1 MTSQLPAVVT
11 LLTLLLM
18 FYTVFI
24 VGRARERYGIKAP
37 SISGDPQFER
47 AWRVQMNT
55 LENAVMFI
63 PALWLAAQYVD
74 PLWAGIAGMIWLAG
88 RLWYALAYL
97 RDATRRGPGY
107 LVSMVAWGA
116 LMLMAAGGIGMAIM
130 ENNSANAAQAD
141 DGAQGE

>member
-18 FYTVFI
+18 FATVWM

-37 SISGDPQFER
+37 SISGDPAFER

-74 PLWAGIAGMIWLAG
+74 PLWAGIAGLVWLAG
-88 RLWYALAYL
+88 RVWYA
-97 RDATRRGPGY
+97 
-107 LVSMVAWGA
+107 
-116 LMLMAAGGIGMAIM
+116 
-130 ENNSANAAQAD
+130 
-141 DGAQGE
+141 

>member
-18 FYTVFI
+18 FATVWM

-37 SISGDPQFER
+37 SISGDPAFER

-74 PLWAGIAGMIWLAG
+74 PLWAGIAGLVWLAG
-88 RLWYALAYL
+88 RVWYAVAYL
-97 RDATRRGPGY
+97 RDASRRGPGY
-107 LVSMVAWGA
+107 IVSMLAWLV

-130 ENNSANAAQAD
+130 ENNATPTEDTA
-141 DGAQGE
+141 GAP

>member
-18 FYTVFI
+18 FATVWM

-37 SISGDPQFER
+37 SISGDPAFER

-74 PLWAGIAGMIWLAG
+74 PLWAGIAGLVWLAG
-88 RLWYALAYL
+88 RVWYALAYL
-97 RDATRRGPGY
+97 RDANRRGPGY
-107 LVSMVAWGA
+107 IVSMLAWLV

-130 ENNSANAAQAD
+130 ENNAAPAEEAA
-141 DGAQGE
+141 GV

>member
-18 FYTVFI
+18 FATVWM

-37 SISGDPQFER
+37 SISGDPAFER

-63 PALWLAAQYVD
+63 PALWLASQYVD
-74 PLWAGIAGMIWLAG
+74 PLWAGIAGLIWLAG
-88 RLWYALAYL
+88 RVWYALAYL
-97 RDATRRGPGY
+97 RDPTRRGPGY
-107 LVSMVAWGA
+107 MVSMIAWAA
-116 LMLMAAGGIGMAIM
+116 LMLMAAGGMGMAIM
-130 ENNSANAAQAD
+130 ENNASPVDDAANV
-141 DGAQGE
+141 

>member
-18 FYTVFI
+18 FYTVVI

-37 SISGDPQFER
+37 SISGDPSFER

-63 PALWLAAQYVD
+63 PALWLASQYVD
-74 PLWAGIAGMIWLAG
+74 PLWAGIAGLVWLAG
-88 RLWYALAYL
+88 RVWYALAYL
-97 RDATRRGPGY
+97 RDPTRRGPGY
-107 LVSMVAWGA
+107 MVSMIAWA
-116 LMLMAAGGIGMAIM
+116 VLMLMAAGGIGMAIM
-130 ENNSANAAQAD
+130 ENNATPSDDAASA
-141 DGAQGE
+141 

>member
-1 MTSQLPAVVT
+1 MNSQLPAVVT

-18 FYTVFI
+18 FFTVWA
-24 VGRARERYGIKAP
+24 VGRARSRYGIKAP
-37 SISGDPQFER
+37 AISGDPAFER

-74 PLWAGIAGMIWLAG
+74 PLWAGIAGLVWLAG
-88 RLWYALAYL
+88 RLWYAISYL
-97 RDATRRGPGY
+97 RDASRRGPGY
-107 LVSMVAWGA
+107 LVSMIAWAA

-130 ENNSANAAQAD
+130 ENNAAPADDAAQ
-141 DGAQGE
+141 GG

>member
-18 FYTVFI
+18 FATVWM

-37 SISGDPQFER
+37 SISGDPAFER

-74 PLWAGIAGMIWLAG
+74 PLWAGIAGLVWLAG
-88 RLWYALAYL
+88 RIWYALAYL
-97 RDATRRGPGY
+97 RDPSRRGPGY
-107 LVSMVAWGA
+107 LVSMIAWAA
-116 LMLMAAGGIGMAIM
+116 LVLMAAGGIGMAIM
-130 ENNSANAAQAD
+130 ENNAAPVEDAA
-141 DGAQGE
+141 GA

>member
-18 FYTVFI
+18 FYTVFM

-37 SISGDPQFER
+37 SISGDPAFER

-74 PLWAGIAGMIWLAG
+74 PLWAGIAGLVWLAG
-88 RLWYALAYL
+88 RVWYAVAYL
-97 RDATRRGPGY
+97 GDATRRGPGY

-116 LMLMAAGGIGMAIM
+116 LMLMAAGGMGMAIM
-130 ENNSANAAQAD
+130 ENNAAAAPAED
-141 DGAQGE
+141 AAP

>member
-18 FYTVFI
+18 FATVWM

-37 SISGDPQFER
+37 SISGDPAFER

-74 PLWAGIAGMIWLAG
+74 PLWAGIAGLVWLAG
-88 RLWYALAYL
+88 RIWYALAYL
-97 RDATRRGPGY
+97 RDPSRRGPGY
-107 LVSMVAWGA
+107 LVSMIAWA
-116 LMLMAAGGIGMAIM
+116 VLVLMAAGGIGMAIM
-130 ENNSANAAQAD
+130 ENNATPMEDAA
-141 DGAQGE
+141 GA

>member
-18 FYTVFI
+18 FYTVVI

-37 SISGDPQFER
+37 SISGDPSFER

-74 PLWAGIAGMIWLAG
+74 PLWAGIAGLVWLAG
-88 RLWYALAYL
+88 RVWYAVAYL
-97 RDATRRGPGY
+97 GDATRRGPGY
-107 LVSMVAWGA
+107 VVSMVAWAA
-116 LMLMAAGGIGMAIM
+116 LMLMAAGGMGMAIM
-130 ENNSANAAQAD
+130 ENNAAAAPAEDAAQ
-141 DGAQGE
+141 

>member
-18 FYTVFI
+18 FATVWM

-37 SISGDPQFER
+37 SISGDPAFER

-74 PLWAGIAGMIWLAG
+74 PLWAGIAGLVWLAG
-88 RLWYALAYL
+88 RVWYAAAYL
-97 RDATRRGPGY
+97 RDPTRRGPGY
-107 LVSMVAWGA
+107 MVSMIAWA
-116 LMLMAAGGIGMAIM
+116 VLMLMAAGGIGMAIM
-130 ENNSANAAQAD
+130 ENNATPGEEAT
-141 DGAQGE
+141 GA

>member
-18 FYTVFI
+18 FATVWM

-37 SISGDPQFER
+37 SISGDPAFER

-55 LENAVMFI
+55 LENATMFI

-74 PLWAGIAGMIWLAG
+74 PLWAGIAGMVWLIG
-88 RLWYALAYL
+88 RVWYALAYV

-107 LVSMVAWGA
+107 MVSMLAWA
-116 LMLMAAGGIGMAIM
+116 VLMLMAAGGIGMAIM
-130 ENNSANAAQAD
+130 ENNATPPDEAASP
-141 DGAQGE
+141 

>member
-18 FYTVFI
+18 FATVWM

-37 SISGDPQFER
+37 SISGDPAFER

-63 PALWLAAQYVD
+63 PALWLASQYVD
-74 PLWAGIAGMIWLAG
+74 PLWAGIAGLVWLAG
-88 RLWYALAYL
+88 RVWYALAYL
-97 RDATRRGPGY
+97 RDPTRRGPGY
-107 LVSMVAWGA
+107 IVSMIAWAA
-116 LMLMAAGGIGMAIM
+116 LVLIAAGGIGMAIM
-130 ENNSANAAQAD
+130 ENNATPPTEDA
-141 DGAQGE
+141 GA

>member
-18 FYTVFI
+18 FATVWM

-37 SISGDPQFER
+37 SISGDPAFER

-74 PLWAGIAGMIWLAG
+74 PLWAGIAGLVWLAG
-88 RLWYALAYL
+88 RVWYAVAYL
-97 RDATRRGPGY
+97 RDANRRGPGY
-107 LVSMVAWGA
+107 IVSMLAWLV

-130 ENNSANAAQAD
+130 ENNATPAEDAT
-141 DGAQGE
+141 GA

>member
-1 MTSQLPAVVT
+1 MNSQLPAVVT

-18 FYTVFI
+18 FFTVWA
-24 VGRARERYGIKAP
+24 VGRARSRYGVKAP
-37 SISGDPQFER
+37 AISGDPAFER

-74 PLWAGIAGMIWLAG
+74 PLWAGIAGLVWLAG
-88 RLWYALAYL
+88 RLWYAISYL
-97 RDATRRGPGY
+97 RDASRRGPGY
-107 LVSMVAWGA
+107 MVSMVAWAA

-130 ENNSANAAQAD
+130 ENNATPPDDAGQA
-141 DGAQGE
+141 G

>member
-18 FYTVFI
+18 FYTVWM

-37 SISGDPQFER
+37 SISGDPAFER

-63 PALWLAAQYVD
+63 PALWLASQYVD
-74 PLWAGIAGMIWLAG
+74 PLWAGIAGLVWLAG
-88 RLWYALAYL
+88 RVWYAVAYV
-97 RDATRRGPGY
+97 RDASRRGPGY
-107 LVSMVAWGA
+107 LVSMIAWAA
-116 LMLMAAGGIGMAIM
+116 LMLMAAAGIGMAIM
-130 ENNSANAAQAD
+130 ENNASPPVED
-141 DGAQGE
+141 TTGA

>member
-18 FYTVFI
+18 FYTVWM
-24 VGRARERYGIKAP
+24 VGSARQRYGIKAP
-37 SISGDPQFER
+37 SISGDPAFER

-74 PLWAGIAGMIWLAG
+74 PLWAGIAGIVWLAG
-88 RLWYALAYL
+88 RVWYAVAYV
-97 RDATRRGPGY
+97 RDASRRGPGY
-107 LVSMVAWGA
+107 LVSMIAWAA
-116 LMLMAAGGIGMAIM
+116 LMLMAAGGMGMAIM
-130 ENNSANAAQAD
+130 ENNASPPVDDSAA
-141 DGAQGE
+141 G

>member
-18 FYTVFI
+18 FATVWM

-37 SISGDPQFER
+37 SISGDPAFER

-74 PLWAGIAGMIWLAG
+74 PLWAGIAGLVWLVG
-88 RLWYALAYL
+88 RVWYAAAYL
-97 RDATRRGPGY
+97 RDPARRGPGY
-107 LVSMVAWGA
+107 IVSMIAWAA
-116 LMLMAAGGIGMAIM
+116 LMLMAAGGMGMAIM
-130 ENNSANAAQAD
+130 ENNATPVEEAA
-141 DGAQGE
+141 GT

>member
-18 FYTVFI
+18 FATVWM

-37 SISGDPQFER
+37 SISGDPAFER

-63 PALWLAAQYVD
+63 PALWLASQYVD
-74 PLWAGIAGMIWLAG
+74 PLWAGIAGLVWLAG
-88 RLWYALAYL
+88 RVWYALAYL
-97 RDATRRGPGY
+97 RDPTRRGPGY
-107 LVSMVAWGA
+107 IVSMLAWA
-116 LMLMAAGGIGMAIM
+116 VLMLMAAGGIGMAIM
-130 ENNSANAAQAD
+130 ENNATPAEDAT
-141 DGAQGE
+141 GA

>member
-18 FYTVFI
+18 FATVWM

-37 SISGDPQFER
+37 SISGDPAFER

-55 LENAVMFI
+55 LENATMFI

-74 PLWAGIAGMIWLAG
+74 PLWAGIAGMVWLIG
-88 RLWYALAYL
+88 RVWYALAYV

-107 LVSMVAWGA
+107 MVSMLAWA
-116 LMLMAAGGIGMAIM
+116 VLMLMAAGGIGMAIM
-130 ENNSANAAQAD
+130 ENNATPPDEAASL
-141 DGAQGE
+141 

>member
-18 FYTVFI
+18 FATVWM

-37 SISGDPQFER
+37 SISGDPAFER

-74 PLWAGIAGMIWLAG
+74 PLWAGIAGLVWLAG
-88 RLWYALAYL
+88 RVWYAVAYL
-97 RDATRRGPGY
+97 RDANRRGPGY
-107 LVSMVAWGA
+107 IVSMLAWLV

-130 ENNSANAAQAD
+130 ENNATPTEDAA
-141 DGAQGE
+141 GAP